1 MWYSKTLS
9 YFNDKQAKM
18 VNCKSKCKTE
28 EVNVICKSKCKREEV
43 NATIFL
49 PQTEKSLRFLL
60 V

>member
-1 MWYSKTLS
+1 L
-9 YFNDKQAKM
+9 

-49 PQTEKSLRFLL
+49 PHTEKSLRFLL